1 MDKEHDNAP
10 HNTAI
15 PVSIEIAADAPSPR
29 VVIYTSEVS
38 NEVRELAGRIG
49 SITGT
54 LGRREFVA
62 YDGEHVILVPFSA
75 IYSIYARDKKVY
87 VRTSNAHYRLKM
99 TLREAEDMTQGTRL
113 IRISKSV
120 LSRRRVLSRHSI
132 RILLK
137 TGSMERLPMMLPT
150 FCKALASFSRLTV
163 NFIVF
168 LLIFMLFFHCI

>member
-1 MDKEHDNAP
+1 MNKEHDDAS
-10 HNTAI
+10 HNPAI

-29 VVIYTSEVS
+29 VVIYTREVS
-38 NEVRELAGRIG
+38 DEVRELAGRIG

-99 TLREAEDMTQGTRL
+99 TLREAEDMAQGTRL
-113 IRISKSV
+113 IRISKSE
-120 LSRRRVLSRHSI
+120 I
-132 RILLK
+132 
-137 TGSMERLPMMLPT
+137 
-150 FCKALASFSRLTV
+150 V
-163 NFIVF
+163 NFHKVRKLDMSLAGTIV
-168 LLIFMLFFHCI
+168 LLFDDGEKTYVARRYVPHIKETLGVK

>member
-1 MDKEHDNAP
+1 MDKEHDDAP

-38 NEVRELAGRIG
+38 DEVRELAGRIG

-99 TLREAEDMTQGTRL
+99 TLREAEDMAQGTRL
-113 IRISKSV
+113 IRISKSE
-120 LSRRRVLSRHSI
+120 I
-132 RILLK
+132 
-137 TGSMERLPMMLPT
+137 
-150 FCKALASFSRLTV
+150 V
-163 NFIVF
+163 NFHKVRKLDMSLAGTIV
-168 LLIFMLFFHCI
+168 LLFDDGEKTYVARRYVSHIKETLGVK